1 MSDEPLIL
9 VVGGD
14 ALAVRVCE
22 ELCSTRGHRVAL
34 VWPHDHEIAKRI
46 EQIEFCQYLPFAP
59 NDYDGLREVGV
70 MDALSI
76 MALADDDRINL
87 QVALKARDMNPKIR
101 VVLRQFNRT
110 LGRKLEQNLPNC
122 SVLSMESHSA
132 AALVGAALDPTC
144 FYALQFP
151 DNDGVL
157 CGFSERAASEF
168 RIAGMNRDQAQSFLK
183 MRVIACDGQTEWD
196 LTRRFAPEDRVICF
210 GELRLLMA
218 TERRAPGG
226 SRHRG
231 AERRK
236 HAAPEV
242 DIETDRPSMRQQFAG
257 IARRIVRMDPILR
270 TVVLLSL
277 IALFVST
284 IYFSFALKKDG
295 ITAFYFVMTTMTTV
309 GYGDISP
316 LEAGPLAK
324 LVANALMVIGLGLSG
339 IVIAFVTTAL
349 TRAQWTAMQGLR
361 QIKTRQHVLVC
372 GAGNVGTRVVEFL
385 RGLDQKVVVV
395 DTNPDNALIE
405 QSRLGDVEL
414 LTGDG
419 TRDSTLDLCN
429 VLRARSVVA
438 VTSVDTV
445 NLEVALG
452 VRGRNSRLP
461 VVMRVQ
467 DDTFALSIERQ
478 FDGIKTLSTSALAAP
493 SFAGLSRFPGTR
505 ARIAFGDD
513 DYNVGERPQ
522 GEKPAPPPAK
532 FCVALAVWRNGAFLH
547 INDFE
552 EMLPFDRLLFIVPL
566 SQFRAG
572 APRRERQSVP
582 LANAR

>member
-1 MSDEPLIL
+1 M
-9 VVGGD
+9 GGD
-14 ALAVRVCE
+14 ALAIRVCE

-34 VWPHDHEIAKRI
+34 VWPHDHEIAKAVEAI
-46 EQIEFCQYLPFAP
+46 GNCEYLPFPP
-59 NDYDGLREVGV
+59 NDFEGLRQVGV

-76 MALADDDRINL
+76 MALSDDDRVNL

-132 AALVGAALDPTC
+132 AALVGEALDQNC

-151 DNDGVL
+151 DNVGVL
-157 CGFSERAASEF
+157 CGFSERPASGF
-168 RIAGMNRDQAQSFLK
+168 RIAGMTRDQAQAYLK
-183 MRVIACDGQTEWD
+183 MRVIALNGSTTWEFSQ
-196 LTRRFAPEDRVICF
+196 RFRPEDRVICF
-210 GELRLLMA
+210 GELRLLMQQRI
-218 TERRAPGG
+218 EPV
-226 SRHRG
+226 
-231 AERRK
+231 AE
-236 HAAPEV
+236 AEPEV
-242 DIETDRPSMRQQFAG
+242 TTTPRNKWLALWEN
-257 IARRIVRMDPILR
+257 VVHMDPILR
-270 TVVLLSL
+270 AVMIVTL
-277 IALFVST
+277 VST
-284 IYFSFALKKDG
+284 VIATTYYSFALKKDP

-309 GYGDISP
+309 GYGDITP
-316 LEAGPLAK
+316 LDAGPVAK
-324 LVANALMVIGLGLSG
+324 LAANALMVIGVGLSG

-361 QIKTRQHVLVC
+361 QIRTRQHVLVC
-372 GAGNVGTRVVEFL
+372 GAGNVGIRVVEFL
-385 RGLDQKVVVV
+385 RALGQKVVVV
-395 DTNPDNALIE
+395 DSNPDNALIE
-405 QSRLGDVEL
+405 QSRTRAIEL
-414 LTGDG
+414 LTGDA

-429 VLRARSVVA
+429 VIRARSVVA
-438 VTSVDTV
+438 VTSADTV

-452 VRGRNSRLP
+452 ARGRNAQVP

-467 DDTFALSIERQ
+467 DDAFAHSIERQ
-478 FDGIKTLSTSALAAP
+478 FDGIRTLSTSALAAP
-493 SFAGLSRFPGTR
+493 AFAGLSRFPGTR

-513 DYNVGERPQ
+513 DYNVGERLQ
-522 GEKPAPPPAK
+522 GERPAPPPAN

-547 INDFE
+547 INEFD
-552 EMLPFDRLLFIVPL
+552 EMQPYDRLLFIVPL